1 MNVSK
6 TNIDGLFVIDINP
19 FYDQRGQLF
28 KPFIS
33 SFYLNDVCNG
43 VSINIKEVWF
53 TKSKFNVVR
62 AMHLQTGEFACEKIV
77 AIIQGKVHDV
87 ILDMREESATYGN
100 IFDIELSENLPQ
112 TLFIPIGCAH
122 GYRVLSDDAI
132 IMYMATQEHSPKD
145 DTGIKYDSFGFDW
158 GIENPI
164 ISEKDKNLP
173 PFIKK
178 NIKKMSE

>member
-1 MNVSK
+1 MNITK
-6 TNIDGLFVIDINP
+6 TNIDGLFIIEIKP

-33 SFYLNDVCNG
+33 SFYLNNIG
-43 VSINIKEVWF
+43 KNININIKEVWF
-53 TKSKFNVVR
+53 TKSKLNVVR

-87 ILDMREESATYGN
+87 ILDMRKESATYGN
-100 IFDIELSENLPQ
+100 VFDIELSENSPQ
-112 TLFIPIGCAH
+112 ALFIPIGCAH
-122 GYRVLSDDAI
+122 GYRVISDDAI
-132 IMYMATQEHSPKD
+132 VMYMTTQEHSPKD

-164 ISEKDKNLP
+164 ISEKDRNLP
-173 PFIKK
+173 PFIKEK
-178 NIKKMSE
+178 DI